1 MKFFVF
7 EGLDGAGKSTLIQKV
22 QTYLRTAPAETSS
35 AQPRKVELVRDP
47 GSTELGEKI
56 RQLVLDPVW
65 SPVSRTEV
73 LMYQAARA
81 QLVSEKIKP
90 YLEQK
95 TWVLADR
102 FYSST
107 IAFQC
112 FARELQRADIDWLNR
127 YACQGLEPDLVI
139 FIDIPVEES
148 AKRIQKRVAA
158 IGTEQ
163 DRMEKENSAF
173 HEKVR
178 QGYLAQAKEDPAR
191 WLVLDGFLTPD
202 QLFEKVLE
210 HLRGKKWLD

>member
-22 QTYLRTAPAETSS
+22 QTYLQSHSR
-35 AQPRKVELVRDP
+35 QVELVRDP
-47 GSTELGEKI
+47 GSTTLGEKL
-56 RQLVLDPVW
+56 RNLVLDPVW
-65 SPVSRTEV
+65 SPASRTEV

-81 QLVSEKIKP
+81 QLVSEKIRP
-90 YLEQK
+90 FLEKK
-95 TWVLADR
+95 TWVLSDR

-112 FARELQRADIDWLNR
+112 YARELKREDIDWLNR
-127 YACQGLEPDLVI
+127 YACEGLEPNLVI

-148 AKRIQKRVAA
+148 AKRIQKRTAA

-178 QGYLAQAKEDPAR
+178 QGYLAQAKEDPDR

-202 QLFEKVLE
+202 QLFEEVLKY
-210 HLRGKKWLD
+210 LRGKKWLD

>member
-22 QTYLRTAPAETSS
+22 QTYLQMQSI
-35 AQPRKVELVRDP
+35 KVELVRDP
-47 GSTELGEKI
+47 GSTELGEKL
-56 RQLVLDPVW
+56 RNLVLDPVW
-65 SPVSRTEV
+65 SPSSRTEV

-81 QLVSEKIKP
+81 QLVSEKIRP
-90 YLEQK
+90 YLEKK
-95 TWVLADR
+95 TWVLSDR

-112 FARELQRADIDWLNR
+112 YARELKRTDIDWLNN
-127 YACQGLEPDLVI
+127 YACDGLEPNLVI
-139 FIDIPVEES
+139 FIDIPVTES
-148 AKRIQKRVAA
+148 VKRIQKRTAA

-178 QGYLAQAKEDPAR
+178 QGYLAQAKENPDR

-202 QLFEKVLE
+202 QLFEEVLK

>member
-22 QTYLRTAPAETSS
+22 QTYLQTTPKGQTRN
-35 AQPRKVELVRDP
+35 VELVRDP
-47 GSTELGEKI
+47 GSTTLGEKL

-65 SPVSRTEV
+65 SPAARTEV
-73 LMYQAARA
+73 LIYQAARA
-81 QLVSEKIKP
+81 QLVSEKIRP
-90 YLEQK
+90 FLEQK
-95 TWVLADR
+95 TWVLSDR

-112 FARELQRADIDWLNR
+112 YARELKREDINWLNN
-127 YACQGLEPDLVI
+127 YACGGLEPNLVI

-148 AKRIQKRVAA
+148 VKRIQKRTAA

-163 DRMEKENSAF
+163 DRMEQESAVF

-178 QGYLAQAKEDPAR
+178 QGYLAQAKEDPER

-202 QLFEKVLE
+202 QLFEEVVKC
-210 HLRGKKWLD
+210 LRGKKWLD

>member
-22 QTYLRTAPAETSS
+22 QTFLHNASIKTA
-35 AQPRKVELVRDP
+35 LVRDP
-47 GSTELGEKI
+47 GSTELGEKL

-65 SPVSRTEV
+65 SPSSRTEV

-81 QLVSEKIKP
+81 QLVSEKIRP
-90 YLEQK
+90 YLQQK

-112 FARELQRADIDWLNR
+112 YARELQRTDIDWLNR
-127 YACQGLEPDLVI
+127 YACEGLEPNLVI

-148 AKRIQKRVAA
+148 AKRVQKRVAA

-163 DRMEKENSAF
+163 DRMEKENTAF
-173 HEKVR
+173 HQKVR
-178 QGYLAQAKEDPAR
+178 LGYLAQAQEDPDR
-191 WLVLDGFLTPD
+191 WLVLNGFLTPD
-202 QLFEKVLE
+202 QLFEEVLKY
-210 HLRGKKWLD
+210 LRGKKWLD